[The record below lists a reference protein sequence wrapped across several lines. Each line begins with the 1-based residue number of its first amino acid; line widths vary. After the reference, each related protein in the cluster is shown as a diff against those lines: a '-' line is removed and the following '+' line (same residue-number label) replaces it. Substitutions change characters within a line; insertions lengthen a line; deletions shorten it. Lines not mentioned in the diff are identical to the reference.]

1 MHESELGHTVAGLVV
16 LLIIAAATQELCK
29 HLKLPLTIMLVL
41 IGIGLAWTAERF
53 PDYVGLLSAIEL
65 TPDLMLYVFLPTLI
79 FESALSLDVRQL
91 QRNLLPVLTLAVPGL
106 LLSTSI
112 IGALVWLATPLEPA
126 PALLLGAILSATD
139 PVAVISLFKQLGTP
153 GRLTVLVEGESLL
166 NDATALVLARLL
178 VGIIVAGSI
187 SMGTIAAGALDFI
200 VVFFGG
206 IIVGWLSAL
215 VVSWAI
221 GHVEGDAFI
230 EITLTTVL
238 AYCSFLIAEEVFHV
252 SGIMA
257 TLAAGITLAGW
268 GRAKISPSIAE
279 FMEHFWKYLAFLA
292 NALIFLLVGLQ
303 INLLALWDEVDILL
317 WVVLAMLLSR
327 FIVIYGLVPL
337 VGRIPGAEA
346 VERDYQTVMFW
357 GGLRGAIAL
366 AIVLSLPRF
375 EYSALLETLVMG
387 AVLFTLVVQGL
398 TIEWLIRFLNLNK
411 PPLADRLAYEEG
423 LLHAQ
428 QHLLAEIPALEAQ
441 IHFSPRVAEHLKEQ
455 CQKNIDTV
463 MRDIQ
468 ALNRELREN
477 EDYHLLLTRCLAK
490 EKSSYYQMFCDGHLT
505 GRSFRELDHLVA
517 EQITSLRFLN
527 RLPKDSFGRFSSK
540 RIHRAVVHW
549 FGRIPLL
556 DGIVQRM
563 RITRMTLDYD
573 TAWGRVQAGT
583 MVLEALDDIAASLDV
598 SPDTVSRIRQ
608 LLERWHE
615 GARELLGEMAEQFP
629 EFVVTMQ
636 TRVGERL
643 AVLASIEAIE
653 SQARGGTLP
662 EAVAERLI
670 AQQHSL
676 LRKLRGPVG
685 AALKVPT
692 LELLRRTAIFRGL
705 PNQEFEELT
714 CRLIPHT
721 VPRHEILIHPGER
734 ISSLFLIAR
743 GAVAVYDQRQD
754 KKTHLA
760 TYQAGDC
767 FGGESF
773 AHNHLLAAQAVIP
786 SSIYELRKS
795 DFDALCERH
804 PSIRLQLTQMQ
815 EQGTAASETR
825 KL

>member
-1 MHESELGHTVAGLVV
+1 MHESELGHTVAGLVG
-16 LLIIAAATQELCK
+16 LLIIAAVTQELCK
-29 HLKLPLTIMLVL
+29 RFKLPLTIMLVL
-41 IGIGLAWTAERF
+41 VGSGLAWIAEHF
-53 PDYVGLLSAIEL
+53 SGYAGLLPAFEL
-65 TPDLMLYVFLPTLI
+65 TPDLVLYVFLPTLI

-106 LLSTSI
+106 LLSTGI
-112 IGALVWLATPLEPA
+112 IGVLVWLATPLEPA

-187 SMGTIAAGALDFI
+187 SMGTVAAGTLDFV

-206 IIVGWLSAL
+206 MIVGWFLAL

-257 TLAAGITLAGW
+257 TMAAGITLAGW

-279 FMEHFWKYLAFLA
+279 YMEHFWQYLAFLA

-303 INLLALWDEVDILL
+303 INLLALWHEADILL

-337 VGRIPGAEA
+337 VSRIPGAE
-346 VERDYQTVMFW
+346 VVQRDYQTVMFW

-398 TIEWLIRFLNLNK
+398 TMEWLIRFLKLNK
-411 PPLADRLAYEEG
+411 SPLADRLAYEEG

-441 IHFSPRVAEHLKEQ
+441 IHFSPRIAEHLKEQ

-468 ALNRELREN
+468 ALSRELKED

-490 EKSSYYQMFCDGHLT
+490 EKSNYYQMFCDGHLT
-505 GRSFRELDHLVA
+505 ERSFRELDHLVTG
-517 EQITSLRFLN
+517 QINSLRFLN

-540 RIHRAVVHW
+540 RIHRTLVHW
-549 FGRIPLL
+549 LGRIPILA
-556 DGIVQRM
+556 GIVQRM

-573 TAWGRVQAGT
+573 TAWGRVQAGAR
-583 MVLEALDDIAASLDV
+583 VLEALDDIASSLCV

-608 LLERWHE
+608 LLGHWHE

-629 EFVVTMQ
+629 EFVEAMQ
-636 TRVGERL
+636 MRMGERL

-653 SQARGGTLP
+653 SLAHGGTLP
-662 EAVAERLI
+662 EAVAGQLVV
-670 AQQHSL
+670 QQRNR

-685 AALKVPT
+685 TALKVPT
-692 LELLRRTAIFRGL
+692 LELLRRTAIIRDL
-705 PNQEFEELT
+705 PNQEFEELVH
-714 CRLIPHT
+714 RLIRHT
-721 VPRHEILIHPGER
+721 VPRHEMLIHPGER
-734 ISSLFLIAR
+734 VSSLFLIAR
-743 GAVAVYDQRQD
+743 GAVAVYEQRQD
-754 KKTHLA
+754 KKTPLA

-773 AHNHLLAAQAVIP
+773 AHNPLLAAQAMIP

-804 PSIRLQLTQMQ
+804 PSIKLQLTQLQ
-815 EQGTAASETR
+815 EQSTVAGETT
-825 KL
+825 KS

>member
-1 MHESELGHTVAGLVV
+1 MHESELGHTVAGIVV
-16 LLIIAAATQELCK
+16 LLIIAAATQKVCK
-29 HLKLPLTIMLVL
+29 HFKLPLTIILVL
-41 IGIGLAWTAERF
+41 IGVGLAWAVERF
-53 PDYVGLLSAIEL
+53 PEYVGLLSALKL
-65 TPDLMLYVFLPTLI
+65 TPDLVLYVFLPTLI
-79 FESALSLDVRQL
+79 FESALSLDMQQL

-112 IGALVWLATPLEPA
+112 IGALVWLATPLELA

-166 NDATALVLARLL
+166 NDATALVLARIM

-187 SMGTIAAGALDFI
+187 SMSTVAAGVLDFI
-200 VVFFGG
+200 LVFFGG

-221 GHVEGDAFI
+221 GHVEGDEYI

-268 GRAKISPSIAE
+268 GRAKISPSITE
-279 FMEHFWKYLAFLA
+279 YMEHFWAYLAFLA
-292 NALIFLLVGLQ
+292 NTLIFLLAGMQ
-303 INLLALWDEVDILL
+303 IDLLALWHEADILL

-327 FIVIYGLVPL
+327 FVVIYGLVPL
-337 VGRIPGAEA
+337 VGKLPGTEP
-346 VERDYQTVMFW
+346 VERDYQMVMFW

-366 AIVLSLPRF
+366 AIVLSLPLF

-387 AVLFTLVVQGL
+387 AVLFTLVIQGL
-398 TIEWLIRFLNLNK
+398 TIERLIRFLNLNK
-411 PPLADRLAYEEG
+411 PPLADRLAHEEG
-423 LLHAQ
+423 LLYAQ
-428 QHLLAEIPALEAQ
+428 QHLLAAIPTLETQ

-468 ALNRELREN
+468 ALSRELKED

-490 EKSSYYQMFCDGHLT
+490 EKSSYYQMFSNGHLT
-505 GRSFRELDHLVA
+505 ERSFRELDHLVT
-517 EQITSLRFLN
+517 EQITSLRFLK

-540 RIHRAVVHW
+540 RIHRTLVHW
-549 FGRIPLL
+549 LGRIPLL

-563 RITRMTLDYD
+563 RITRITLDYD
-573 TAWGRVQAGT
+573 TAWGRVQAGSE
-583 MVLEALDDIAASLDV
+583 VLEALDEIAAGLGVPS
-598 SPDTVSRIRQ
+598 DTVNRIRQ
-608 LLERWHE
+608 LLEHWHE

-629 EFVVTMQ
+629 EFVEAMQ

-643 AVLASIEAIE
+643 AVLASIESIE
-653 SQARGGTLP
+653 SLARGGNLP
-662 EAVAERLI
+662 ATVAEQLV
-670 AQQHSL
+670 AQQLSR
-676 LRKLRGPVG
+676 LRKLRGPEG
-685 AALKVPT
+685 TTLKVPT
-692 LELLRRTAIFRGL
+692 LELLRCTTIFRDL
-705 PNQEFEELT
+705 PDQEFEEFS

-721 VPRHEILIHPGER
+721 MPRHEILIHPGDR

-743 GAVAVYDQRQD
+743 GAVAVYDQQQD
-754 KKTHLA
+754 KKTLLV

-767 FGGESF
+767 FGGDSF
-773 AHNHLLAAQAVIP
+773 TQNHALAAQAVIP
-786 SSIYELRKS
+786 SSIYELRKH

-804 PSIRLQLTQMQ
+804 PSIRLQLTQTQ
-815 EQGTAASETR
+815 EKGSTAGEKT
-825 KL
+825 K